1 MARVPSEF
9 RLVLEAHSLSLKE
22 LAPLKWPHLL
32 HTVIAGRVAKSG
44 EGRATLSSSGLAG
57 ISKRRCLG
65 VGVGGAEEGGS
76 GEGEPPCWRT
86 ISVSLSPSY
95 SFSGGSLQVSFVG
108 SIFQLDAW

>member
-57 ISKRRCLG
+57 ISKRRI
-65 VGVGGAEEGGS
+65 
-76 GEGEPPCWRT
+76 PKN
-86 ISVSLSPSY
+86 
-95 SFSGGSLQVSFVG
+95 LQVQPKILYVWRQG
-108 SIFQLDAW
+108 RGDAG